1 MRLILV
7 RHGQTESN
15 VVHALDTGEPGANLT
30 ELGRNQ
36 AERLVDA
43 VAHEEISAI
52 FTSHLARTRQT
63 AAPLVAARGMQ
74 SRQDPRIREIRA
86 GDLEMR
92 NDYAAM
98 LIYLSTVARWG
109 EGDLDLRIPGGESGH
124 EVLERYDAAI
134 EAARVTVGDGTAL
147 FVSHGAIIRTWAAV
161 RGIHVDEPW
170 GEGHVLGNT
179 GRIVLNDESGVWEI
193 EQWHGFHAVHPP
205 VRADAGISGR

>member
-15 VVHALDTGEPGANLT
+15 VAHALDTDEPGASLT
-30 ELGRNQ
+30 ELGRSQ
-36 AERLVDA
+36 AEQLVEA
-43 VAHEEISAI
+43 VAEEEISAI
-52 FTSHLARTRQT
+52 FTSNLARTHQT
-63 AAPLVAARGMQ
+63 AAPLLASRGLRP
-74 SRQDPRIREIRA
+74 SQDHRIREIRA

-92 NDYAAM
+92 NDDAAM

-109 EGDLDLRIPGGESGH
+109 KGDLDLRMPGGESGH

-134 EAARVTVGDGTAL
+134 EAARATVGDATAL

-170 GEGHVLGNT
+170 GEGHVLRNT
-179 GRIVLNDESGVWEI
+179 GRIVLDDASGEWQI

-205 VRADAGISGR
+205 VRADAGIGAR